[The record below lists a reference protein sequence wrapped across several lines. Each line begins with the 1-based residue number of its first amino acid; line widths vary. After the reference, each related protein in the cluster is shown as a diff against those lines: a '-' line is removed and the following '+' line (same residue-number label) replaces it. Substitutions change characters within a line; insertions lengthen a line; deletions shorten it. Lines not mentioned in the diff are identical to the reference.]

1 MSKKSTWLARHSSDS
16 SAVRRIVC
24 FPHAGGS
31 ASFFRPW
38 VKHLPP
44 TVELLAVQYPGR
56 ENRYAEPLIGTVAEC
71 AAESAEA
78 LLAEPA
84 RETVLF
90 GHSMGAAIAYETM
103 RLLEVAGA
111 AHFTRLC
118 VSGRRIS
125 EFPDPADAVP
135 RTNTQI
141 LSDMAELGGTQAEVL
156 DEPDLRE
163 MLLPIIR
170 NDYLLIDRYRPP
182 RDAVPIGADVLAL
195 IGDRD
200 PQVDE
205 RQVKAWASVT
215 TGAFEWRVFSGG
227 HFYLT
232 DHARRVVELATAP
245 SRNSASPGKV
255 R

>member
-1 MSKKSTWLARHSSDS
+1 MSKKSTWLARYNSGT

-38 VKHLPP
+38 LKHLPP
-44 TVELLAVQYPGR
+44 AVELLAVQYPGR
-56 ENRYAEPLIGTVAEC
+56 ENRYAEPLVGTVAEC
-71 AAESAEA
+71 AAESAKE
-78 LLAEPA
+78 LLAEPV

-103 RLLEVAGA
+103 RLLEAEGA
-111 AHFTRLC
+111 AHFIRLC

-125 EFPDPADAVP
+125 EFPDPAAAVL
-135 RTNTQI
+135 RTDTQI
-141 LSDMAELGGTQAEVL
+141 LSDMAELGGTQSEVL
-156 DEPDLRE
+156 NEPDLRE
-163 MLLPIIR
+163 MLLHILR

-182 RDAVPIGADVLAL
+182 SDAAPIGADILAL
-195 IGDRD
+195 IGDSD

-205 RQVKAWASVT
+205 KQVKAWASVT
-215 TGAFEWRVFSGG
+215 TGAFEWCAFPGG

-232 DHARRVVELATAP
+232 DHARRVVELATAL
-245 SRNSASPGKV
+245 S
-255 R
+255 